1 MQWDSTQIK
10 LPGVEEEDCHHFH
23 DDDGHD
29 ADDGDD
35 DNDYDNGDDEGCV
48 CLPMVP
54 LGTNSAASF
63 PGNYTLRTKS
73 FSDVYK
79 GVNLSTT
86 GGFVPYSTGF
96 Q

>member
-10 LPGVEEEDCHHFH
+10 LPGDEEEDCHNFY
-23 DDDGHD
+23 DDDVHD
-29 ADDGDD
+29 VDEDD
-35 DNDYDNGDDEGCV
+35 DEDDDDDDEGSV

-79 GVNLSTT
+79 GVNLSTI
-86 GGFVPYSTGF
+86 GGFVPYSKGF